1 MALRGCSR
9 VEDDEQRRYVQ
20 EARRAESLLLRVV
33 VAVAVAVA
41 VAEVVAQLDDDA
53 GAGCGAEFA
62 VQIANQWYWHSMHD
76 DYNYTVVVA
85 VAAPSVIGS
94 GQFGRQIRSI
104 DL

>member
-1 MALRGCSR
+1 LALRGWR
-9 VEDDEQRRYVQ
+9 VEDDEQRRFVQ

-33 VAVAVAVA
+33 VV

-53 GAGCGAEFA
+53 GADCGAEFA